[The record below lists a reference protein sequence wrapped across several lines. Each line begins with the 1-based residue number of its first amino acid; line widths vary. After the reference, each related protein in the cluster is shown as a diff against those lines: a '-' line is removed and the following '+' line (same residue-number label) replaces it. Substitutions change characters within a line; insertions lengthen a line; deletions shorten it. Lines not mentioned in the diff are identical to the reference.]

1 MYKYKFKMSFKIYEN
16 AVYLP
21 PHNIG
26 IIISDF
32 DKTTINKNLV
42 WNKGLLHAYD
52 INKKK
57 TYEVM
62 IYQVNKHSVLIK
74 PIKEYY
80 CYVFEHLFDFGV
92 YCDGFSTE
100 KIINIYSKNIN

>member
-1 MYKYKFKMSFKIYEN
+1 MSFEVHEN
-16 AVYLP
+16 DVYLP
-21 PHNIG
+21 PHNLG

-32 DKTTINKNLV
+32 DKSISCSDLT
-42 WNKGLLHAYD
+42 WNNGLLHAYD
-52 INKKK
+52 LNKKK

-62 IYQVNKHSVLIK
+62 IHKINDYNVLLK

-100 KIINIYSKNIN
+100 KIINIYSKIQTKN